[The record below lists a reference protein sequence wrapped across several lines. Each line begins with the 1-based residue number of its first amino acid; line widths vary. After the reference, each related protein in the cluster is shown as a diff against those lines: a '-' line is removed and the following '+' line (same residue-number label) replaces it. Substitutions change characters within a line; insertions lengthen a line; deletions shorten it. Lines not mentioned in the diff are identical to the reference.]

1 MKTCTEYH
9 CSLCVGFFQRE
20 KNSIILRLFSFN
32 SNIVNYV
39 LNFDRD
45 SEELLRKNSQIDMIL
60 MK

>member
-1 MKTCTEYH
+1 M
-9 CSLCVGFFQRE
+9 
-20 KNSIILRLFSFN
+20 ILRLFSLN

-39 LNFDRD
+39 LNSDRD